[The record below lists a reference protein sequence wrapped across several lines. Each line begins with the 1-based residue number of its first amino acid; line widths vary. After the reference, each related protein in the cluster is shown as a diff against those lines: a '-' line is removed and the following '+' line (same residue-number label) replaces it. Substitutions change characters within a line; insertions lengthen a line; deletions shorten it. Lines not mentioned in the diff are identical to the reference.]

1 MRFAFA
7 WLVAALL
14 VAITSVGGAA
24 AAPSGGYVVHPL
36 VSNTA
41 TEAGNPPDPH
51 LVNAWGLAAG
61 PGTPWWVNDN
71 GAGLSTLYNAAGV
84 KRPLE
89 VSVGDGPTGLVF
101 NDDTTG
107 FKLQGGDQ
115 KSALFI
121 FDGEDGVVRA
131 WNPSLVTP
139 AGTSSAETEKDLSG
153 EGAVFKG
160 LAISDTRLGPRLYA
174 TDFHNRRV
182 DVFDDSWKQI
192 KSPFAFFDPT
202 IPSNYGPFGIQA
214 IGHRIFVTYAKT
226 QPNSD
231 DEAHGQ
237 GLGFVDA
244 FDDATGILVA
254 KVAIHGQLNAPW
266 GLAWAPAS
274 FRRFG
279 GDLLVGNFGDGQIHA
294 YKPIL
299 GGLLFVPQG
308 ELRTVGGDPV
318 FIDGLWALQFGMG
331 NLANNGPTDTL
342 FFTAGPDD
350 ESNGLFGSITAGEAK
365 RAVRGRRWFAR
376 RPPPVPYAGSRPGST
391 ALGGACHSQG
401 GARRFVLQS
410 VP

>member
-7 WLVAALL
+7 WLVAVVVALAL
-14 VAITSVGGAA
+14 VGGAT
-24 AAPSGGYVVHPL
+24 AAPPGGYVVHPL

-41 TEAGNPPDPH
+41 TEAGNPPDAH

-84 KRPLE
+84 KQGLE

-101 NDDTTG
+101 NNTSG
-107 FKLQGGDQ
+107 F
-115 KSALFI
+115 ALKNGSQSLFL
-121 FDGEDGVVRA
+121 FDGEDGMIRA
-131 WNPSLVTP
+131 WNRS
-139 AGTSSAETEKDLSG
+139 AGATAEVEKDLSG

-160 LAISDTRLGPRLYA
+160 LAIAQTVAGPRLYA

-182 DVFDDSWKQI
+182 DVFDGGWTQI

-244 FDDATGILVA
+244 FDDATGILVT

-266 GLAWAPAS
+266 GLAQAPAS
-274 FRRFG
+274 FGRFG

-299 GGLLFVPQG
+299 GGFLFVPQG

-318 FIDGLWALQFGMG
+318 FIDGLWALQFGNG

-350 ESNGLFGSITAGEAK
+350 ESNGLFGSITAG
-365 RAVRGRRWFAR
+365 
-376 RPPPVPYAGSRPGST
+376 
-391 ALGGACHSQG
+391 
-401 GARRFVLQS
+401 
-410 VP
+410 